1 MAETLRPMS
10 LGEFLDR
17 TLPAAILPVA
27 FSLFY
32 YDQRI
37 RHEGYDIE
45 QMMVSAGL
53 NPTATAAVDD
63 SLAHRAASPEPL
75 PVAPEDNA

>member
-1 MAETLRPMS
+1 MAETLRPIS
-10 LGEFLDR
+10 LGEILDR

-37 RHEGYDIE
+37 RHEGYDTE

-53 NPTATAAVDD
+53 NSTTTTSAVDD
-63 SLAHRAASPEPL
+63 ALTPH
-75 PVAPEDNA
+75 VTQEDHA